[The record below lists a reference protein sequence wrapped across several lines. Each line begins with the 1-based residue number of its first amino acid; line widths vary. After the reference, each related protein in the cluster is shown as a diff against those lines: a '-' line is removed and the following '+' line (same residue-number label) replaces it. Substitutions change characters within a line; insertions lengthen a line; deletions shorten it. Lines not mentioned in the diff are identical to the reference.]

1 MGGMCAATKNREVEP
16 LKSRPKHLHA
26 AGDFEHA
33 GAGGFHSRLVRPR
46 QGHCDIE
53 VLWSGNEE
61 AFEDLEAETMIGV
74 HAEIERGDGGS
85 GGGSQQQSVTDESM
99 ERGDGR
105 GGSGQKGLE
114 RGSSDALWVSLVMLV
129 PLTEGGGSGAML
141 QYRIRLDRFGK
152 LAQTTTLHNTA
163 PQLNDQISLDKY
175 GSTK

>member
-1 MGGMCAATKNREVEP
+1 MPQVILNMRVREGFTVGWSGHAKGTVTSRYYGG
-16 LKSRPKHLHA
+16 
-26 AGDFEHA
+26 
-33 GAGGFHSRLVRPR
+33 
-46 QGHCDIE
+46 
-53 VLWSGNEE
+53 GNEE

-74 HAEIERGDGGS
+74 HSEIERGDGGS

-152 LAQTTTLHNTA
+152 LAQATLHSTA
-163 PQLNDQISLDKY
+163 PQLNDQISLDRY

>member
-1 MGGMCAATKNREVEP
+1 MPQVILNMRVREGFTVGWSGHAKGTVTSRYYGG
-16 LKSRPKHLHA
+16 
-26 AGDFEHA
+26 
-33 GAGGFHSRLVRPR
+33 
-46 QGHCDIE
+46 
-53 VLWSGNEE
+53 GNEE